1 MKTYKEELLKLR
13 REKLK
18 EFNKNLIPNLD
29 KELIGVSNPNIK
41 KLSKNVDYEF
51 LENLPHKYYEEDI
64 LHGYMLANLNLDF
77 DKTIVLIEKF
87 LPYVTNW
94 AVCDTMCKNIKAFKN
109 DRKKLFDKTLEWCQ
123 TNKTYYIR
131 FALSMQLSYCLTDEF
146 IDDIIENIYTI
157 SNHDYYCDMMIAWLL
172 ATIMI
177 NYENKVFDALKQN
190 KLNVFIKRK
199 TISKAI
205 DSFRISDTT
214 KMKLKELRKFLF

>member
-13 REKLK
+13 KEKLK

-77 DKTIVLIEKF
+77 DKTIEEIEKF

-109 DRKKLFDKTLEWCQ
+109 DRKKLFDKSLEWCR

-131 FALSMQLSYCLTDEF
+131 FGLSMQLSYCLTDEF
-146 IDDIIENIYTI
+146 IDDIIDNIYTI

-205 DSFRISDTT
+205 DSFRISDNT